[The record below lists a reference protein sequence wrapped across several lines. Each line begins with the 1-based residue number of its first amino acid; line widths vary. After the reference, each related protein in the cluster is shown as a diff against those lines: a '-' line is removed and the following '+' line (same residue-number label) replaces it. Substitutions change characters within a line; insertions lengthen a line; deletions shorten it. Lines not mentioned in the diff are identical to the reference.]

1 MQDNH
6 FVETFKVQSY
16 PSTLAYDIFI
26 DETISSPEY
35 YRNVINVLN
44 RAAEGD
50 VLNVYL
56 NTVGGYVSSSSAITA
71 AMDQCKGHIVVHM
84 AAEVCSAGTMI
95 ALHGNEWVVGD
106 GICFMCHNLSFGC
119 GGSAEKVKD
128 HHDFIQDWNK
138 SLLEREYSGFLT
150 PEEITNMFTNG
161 KEYWFNAEEVKSRLA
176 TFVKY
181 HETKHNQALEDSFT
195 QQFAEEDAMV
205 EEALATLQIPVEERE
220 VFEKISAKLE
230 EFFSREQPPQQETS
244 PIQYTVSEEDA
255 TRLEGVVAQLT
266 QMEGDQSVEVLDVEG
281 ELFGLLFYR
290 YDEEDELV
298 ELEFLNNADELVV
311 ISHYALQDYD
321 QATLYRM
328 CKRLGISAVHNTGKS
343 KLIDKVVAYFEELV

>member
-50 VLNVYL
+50 VLNLYL

-71 AMDQCKGHIVVHM
+71 AMDQCKGNIVVHM

-106 GICFMCHNLSFGC
+106 GICFMCHNISFGC

-128 HHDFIQDWNK
+128 HHDFIQEWNK

-161 KEYWFNAEEVKSRLA
+161 KEYWFNAEEVKSRL
-176 TFVKY
+176 TSFVKY
-181 HETKHNQALEDSFT
+181 HETKHNQALEDSYT
-195 QQFAEEDAMV
+195 QQFAEEYAMV
-205 EEALATLQIPVEERE
+205 EEALAALQIPVAERE
-220 VFEKISAKLE
+220 VFDKISSQLE
-230 EFFSREQPPQQETS
+230 DYFSQEQPTAKEIPV
-244 PIQYTVSEEDA
+244 VSEETA
-255 TRLEGVVAQLT
+255 SMLQEVVETLT
-266 QMEGDQSVEVLDVEG
+266 AAEDEQVIEITNGDNY
-281 ELFGLLFYR
+281 FLLHYR
-290 YDEEDELV
+290 YDEEDEVV
-298 ELEFLNNADELVV
+298 ELELQTEDDELIV
-311 ISHYALQDYD
+311 ISKYALDDYERSFLLNL
-321 QATLYRM
+321 A
-328 CKRLGISAVHNTGKS
+328 KSLGVKWSHNSGKVT
-343 KLIDKVVAYFEELV
+343 LIDNIVDYLEGLVE

>member
-50 VLNVYL
+50 VLNIYL

-106 GICFMCHNLSFGC
+106 GICFMCHNVSFSC

-150 PEEITNMFTNG
+150 PEEISNMFTNG
-161 KEYWFNAEEVKSRLA
+161 KEYWFNAEEVKSRLKN
-176 TFVKY
+176 FVDYREGSYKEAMNQMFDQQIAAEDEALDAGLN
-181 HETKHNQALEDSFT
+181 HLLSNGKVTRAEVDAIKKITPLLDEAFESGEIDLDNLPKSVETLTGESHDYTNAFTIKVKDEIAAICMYTLDEDGIISESVLDIAEYDDEVIVSNIWLEDNLDRSELIT
-195 QQFAEEDAMV
+195 
-205 EEALATLQIPVEERE
+205 LAKDI
-220 VFEKISAKLE
+220 
-230 EFFSREQPPQQETS
+230 
-244 PIQYTVSEEDA
+244 
-255 TRLEGVVAQLT
+255 GVKGVA
-266 QMEGDQSVEVLDVEG
+266 
-281 ELFGLLFYR
+281 
-290 YDEEDELV
+290 
-298 ELEFLNNADELVV
+298 
-311 ISHYALQDYD
+311 
-321 QATLYRM
+321 
-328 CKRLGISAVHNTGKS
+328 HNTKDTSVIINKIINYVDGLIEEEEKS
-343 KLIDKVVAYFEELV
+343 

>member
-106 GICFMCHNLSFGC
+106 GICFMCHNISFGC

-128 HHDFIQDWNK
+128 HHDFIQAWNK

-161 KEYWFNAEEVKSRLA
+161 KEYWFNAEEVKSRL
-176 TFVKY
+176 TSFVKY
-181 HETKHNQALEDSFT
+181 HETKHNQALEDSYT

-205 EEALATLQIPVEERE
+205 EEALAALQIPVAERE
-220 VFEKISAKLE
+220 VFDKISSQLE
-230 EFFSREQPPQQETS
+230 DYFSQEQPTAKEIPV
-244 PIQYTVSEEDA
+244 VSEETA
-255 TRLEGVVAQLT
+255 SMLQEVVETLT
-266 QMEGDQSVEVLDVEG
+266 AAEDEQVIEITNGDNY
-281 ELFGLLFYR
+281 FLLHYR
-290 YDEEDELV
+290 YDEEDEVV
-298 ELEFLNNADELVV
+298 ELELQTEDDELIV
-311 ISHYALQDYD
+311 ISKYALEDYD
-321 QATLYRM
+321 KIFLHNLA
-328 CKRLGISAVHNTGKS
+328 KSIGAKHSHNSGKPRLIENIVTYLEG
-343 KLIDKVVAYFEELV
+343 LVE